1 MSIIYSKT
9 QDGTIHVLLGGKVSR
24 DAEVKQTGNATRV
37 KFSVAYGKKQ
47 YMDCEAFA
55 DSDVGA
61 IAACLE
67 KGDTIAV
74 MGEHRSWEYNG
85 KQYQSVS
92 ADMIFT
98 MALPQTAAPPE
109 QKHSAPETGGS
120 YLHEIDDA
128 EGELPF

>member
-9 QDGTIHVLLGGKVSR
+9 QDGAINVLLSGNVVR

-37 KFSVAYGKKQ
+37 KFSIAYGKKQ

-61 IAACLE
+61 VAACLE
-67 KGDTIAV
+67 KGDTVAV
-74 MGEHRSWEYNG
+74 MGAHRTWEYNG

-98 MALPQTAAPPE
+98 MAMPQMPAPPE
-109 QKHSAPETGGS
+109 QEHSAPETGGS
-120 YLHEIDDA
+120 FMHEIEDSD
-128 EGELPF
+128 GELPF

>member
-9 QDGTIHVLLGGKVSR
+9 QDGTISVLLAGKVTR
-24 DAEVKQTGNATRV
+24 DAEIKETERATRV
-37 KFSVAYGKKQ
+37 KFSIGYGKKQ

-61 IAACLE
+61 VAALLE
-67 KGDTIAV
+67 KGDAVAV

-85 KQYQSVS
+85 KKYQSVS

-98 MALPQTAAPPE
+98 LATPTFAPAS
-109 QKHSAPETGGS
+109 SAEPSAQPPASRFEELNGQD
-120 YLHEIDDA
+120 E
-128 EGELPF
+128 ELPF